1 MSWVAG
7 NWLCR
12 LPRRLGGA
20 LLSRHTLR
28 FPSCGLSVAVEVDL
42 AASGSAS
49 VDKEDSITWFISGQ
63 PEGSSAEG
71 QLPCA
76 LAEAREAH
84 PQRAAR
90 VMPGHRTLGAR

>member
-1 MSWVAG
+1 M
-7 NWLCR
+7 
-12 LPRRLGGA
+12 
-20 LLSRHTLR
+20 T
-28 FPSCGLSVAVEVDL
+28 VEVDV